1 MTSYAS
7 PPTPPLDAAG
17 NVVVDLPCRKC
28 AYNLRTLSING
39 RCPECGTAV
48 GFSAQGDLLRFSDP
62 GWVMTLHRGV
72 VLILAGIAVIILGVL
87 LAVLI
92 GFTGAVTVTAVVAGA
107 AGLVGY
113 VLILIGTWLLTAPDP
128 SGLGEDRYGTSRKLI
143 RITML
148 IGLASQALEL
158 IEAGFTLPATLAVL
172 FAIVQFLAG
181 IAGVVGVFAQLQ
193 YIGKLAM
200 RIPDEQIVGR
210 ANFLKIAIAVSYGL
224 IVLIGTV
231 TALGARGAG
240 AGAPPGGLIAA
251 LGCFAAIVGLAFL
264 VFAIMYLLMLDRLRR
279 ALKEQAQYATQ
290 TWAAGAA
297 PQVARA

>member
-193 YIGKLAM
+193 YIGKL
-200 RIPDEQIVGR
+200 
-210 ANFLKIAIAVSYGL
+210 
-224 IVLIGTV
+224 
-231 TALGARGAG
+231 
-240 AGAPPGGLIAA
+240 
-251 LGCFAAIVGLAFL
+251 
-264 VFAIMYLLMLDRLRR
+264 
-279 ALKEQAQYATQ
+279 
-290 TWAAGAA
+290 
-297 PQVARA
+297 